1 MDCSTP
7 DFPVLHCLIGVCSN
21 SCPLSRWCHLIL
33 SSSVIPFSSYPQS
46 FSVLG
51 SFPVSWFFASGSSVI
66 GASAS
71 ASVLS
76 MDSQG
81 WFPLGLIG
89 LISLLSRG
97 LSGVFFSTTVRK
109 HQFFSTQPSLWS
121 SSHICT
127 WLLEKSCFD
136 YMDLHCI
143 IHILYNLPILKYMT
157 EWFLVY
163 SESCN
168 HYH

>member
-1 MDCSTP
+1 MGTPGLAVSWWPVTRRFESRFPHLLYRSAWCCSVAKLCLILSDPMDCSTP

-33 SSSVIPFSSYPQS
+33 SSSVIPFSSCPQS

-51 SFPVSWFFASGSSVI
+51 SFPVSWFFASGGSVI

-81 WFPLGLIG
+81 WSHLGLID

-97 LSGVFFSTTVRK
+97 LSDVFSSTTVWK
-109 HQFFSTQPSLWS
+109 HQFFSSQPSF
-121 SSHICT
+121 T
-127 WLLEKSCFD
+127 QQ
-136 YMDLHCI
+136 
-143 IHILYNLPILKYMT
+143 
-157 EWFLVY
+157 
-163 SESCN
+163 
-168 HYH
+168 